1 MAWQQAVVRQI
12 IAEHSRYFFCAKII
26 QVIPLVTGIRA
37 PVDRHLVGHGVEVDE
52 RDLQL
57 ICERLR
63 AVVARHV
70 PVDCAGRA
78 DEHQLRAVFVTEGLD
93 ALNIGAVS
101 LRDGSVGIRWR
112 HIIAGVRRSGVAAQL
127 IPFGIFG
134 VGVIDGHAPVI
145 CLQRFPPVVVGKHR
159 EEVAGLLQQHTAVR
173 KIDEDHIGL
182 QDHKLGRLLLEGFV
196 QERFRIVQCLSGCA
210 AAVGRVTVLLP
221 QLHRDEGGIALAVT
235 EDEQVD
241 RVVRFS
247 ENAVGRGVMD
257 AVAAGVVFWPHQ
269 LRHTGQQKCQHGEK
283 NDASERMFEKTGH
296 ACLLK
301 IRIHGVDGNV
311 ALSVCSEND
320 DEQNERVED
329 RPAYRSRA
337 LCQQRAHGLAFFVD
351 HAHDEHDQQCH
362 SNDHE
367 VKLVNTE
374 RLEERI
380 VKDGECKSGD
390 HGAEHLH
397 TCTQAVCTEKQLA
410 DDDQHRRAQHL
421 QQTVREAL
429 GADVQPRVD
438 GPHRRGDDVAA
449 EDQHEVVHAEKE
461 IAPRGTVPETVAE
474 PHAKERDGARQQW
487 TVVVAEAFAGGGS
500 ELFQWLERDDRVEYI
515 VLEPGAERDVPA
527 LPEFRDRLGEKRLS
541 EVFRHCDAEDLR
553 RAGDGVHRARKVHVQ
568 LHGVAHGSQCDHA
581 AVKVGVVIKDISHER
596 VEPVGDDDLFHHA
609 VGNALQTERQVL
621 VGDWLCVP
629 ELLRGLVVAADRP
642 FHDLRE
648 EADEQRQA
656 QQIRVRF
663 CDAALHVHDVG
674 QRLQR
679 EKGDT
684 DRHHILRDRQLHGNV
699 QVRQERVDIR
709 RGEAG
714 IFECEQDADV
724 QNDGQQKDPVLH
736 GLLPLAH
743 GLALG
748 FFRLREQ
755 KLRLRLYF
763 VQPQSEVVH
772 RKRRQKQVYEQL
784 AADQPEKG
792 AVGGEQEVFFP
803 APRHETVHHE
813 TKRQEH
819 DEKCRRE
826 EGGQGAPFSRE
837 EQRRKLHFSIPP
849 AGACACL
856 LFVLR
861 SA

>member
-1 MAWQQAVVRQI
+1 M
-12 IAEHSRYFFCAKII
+12 
-26 QVIPLVTGIRA
+26 
-37 PVDRHLVGHGVEVDE
+37 
-52 RDLQL
+52 
-57 ICERLR
+57 
-63 AVVARHV
+63 
-70 PVDCAGRA
+70 
-78 DEHQLRAVFVTEGLD
+78 
-93 ALNIGAVS
+93 
-101 LRDGSVGIRWR
+101 
-112 HIIAGVRRSGVAAQL
+112 
-127 IPFGIFG
+127 
-134 VGVIDGHAPVI
+134 
-145 CLQRFPPVVVGKHR
+145 
-159 EEVAGLLQQHTAVR
+159 
-173 KIDEDHIGL
+173 
-182 QDHKLGRLLLEGFV
+182 
-196 QERFRIVQCLSGCA
+196 
-210 AAVGRVTVLLP
+210 
-221 QLHRDEGGIALAVT
+221 
-235 EDEQVD
+235 
-241 RVVRFS
+241 
-247 ENAVGRGVMD
+247 
-257 AVAAGVVFWPHQ
+257 
-269 LRHTGQQKCQHGEK
+269 
-283 NDASERMFEKTGH
+283 
-296 ACLLK
+296 
-301 IRIHGVDGNV
+301 
-311 ALSVCSEND
+311 
-320 DEQNERVED
+320 
-329 RPAYRSRA
+329 
-337 LCQQRAHGLAFFVD
+337 
-351 HAHDEHDQQCH
+351 
-362 SNDHE
+362 
-367 VKLVNTE
+367 
-374 RLEERI
+374 
-380 VKDGECKSGD
+380 
-390 HGAEHLH
+390 
-397 TCTQAVCTEKQLA
+397 
-410 DDDQHRRAQHL
+410 
-421 QQTVREAL
+421 
-429 GADVQPRVD
+429 
-438 GPHRRGDDVAA
+438 
-449 EDQHEVVHAEKE
+449 VHAEKE

-474 PHAKERDGARQQW
+474 PHAKERDGARKQR

-500 ELFQWLERDDRVEYI
+500 ELFQRLERDDRVEYI

-568 LHGVAHGSQCDHA
+568 LHGVAHGGQCDHA

-648 EADEQRQA
+648 EADEQCQA

-699 QVRQERVDIR
+699 QVRQECVDIR
-709 RGEAG
+709 RGKAG
-714 IFECEQDADV
+714 IFEREQDADV
-724 QNDGQQKDPVLH
+724 QNDGQQKNPVLH

-784 AADQPEKG
+784 AADQPEKS

-837 EQRRKLHFSIPP
+837 EQ
-849 AGACACL
+849 
-856 LFVLR
+856 
-861 SA
+861 